1 MVSRPL
7 KSIGPPAI
15 RFRYWATH
23 HLCPRT
29 KPDNADCGG
38 RVRLR
43 IKSILHGLKG
53 SIDAKVFRITK
64 VTTLIYVDFF
74 KGTRT
79 I

>member
-1 MVSRPL
+1 MESDVTD
-7 KSIGPPAI
+7 I
-15 RFRYWATH
+15 RLFY
-23 HLCPRT
+23 
-29 KPDNADCGG
+29 DVNVQ